1 MLRPMVPL
9 KDEMLSRL
17 AAEANLAQFVSFGPG
32 PDLPQRHSCLR
43 GYPPDHR
50 FATPAEAV
58 AALLA
63 LAPSGSVNVRSFRA
77 GAPRGGP
84 FSYGLTRRDDVLAV
98 LGARA
103 GEGLH
108 TIVNETV
115 DVDDGGVSGVAQGG
129 LVEFAPGDTPRS
141 VESPGTVALPH
152 DQAMALLGTVYGF
165 TPDLDGRPGERVEF
179 SLHPLAA
186 GVRQAHTIIW
196 ECEPV
201 GAGPLTARLTW
212 PNRFSR
218 FLGDKAFGLLVA
230 DLLGLPVPATTV
242 VGRRVAPFSFGR
254 PTGSGERWLRTC
266 PVEPAPGRFL
276 TQRGWRDP
284 YALLAAEDPAGT
296 ELGAV
301 LDQEGVE
308 ARWSGAAVPSTTGG
322 LLVEGVEGFGD
333 DFMLARAA
341 PATLPDEVLDD
352 VRVLGAKA
360 AAALGPV
367 RFEWSHDGH
376 TAWVLQLHLTQATVS
391 ATTIHPGTPSR
402 WHRFDP
408 SQGLDRLRAL
418 IATVSEDEG
427 IELTTAVGVTSHA
440 GDLLRKAAIPSRVAP
455 SAGRGTWSGDG
466 QPAQPEWR
474 PASQRQR

>member
-17 AAEANLAQFVSFGPG
+17 AARANVAQFVSFGPG

-43 GYPPDHR
+43 GHAPDHR
-50 FATPAEAV
+50 FATPADAV
-58 AALLA
+58 GALLA
-63 LAPSGSVNVRSFRA
+63 LAPAGSVNVRSFRA
-77 GAPRGGP
+77 GAPGGGP

-98 LGARA
+98 VGARA

-115 DVDDGGVSGVAQGG
+115 DVHDGGVSGVAQGG

-141 VESPGTVALPH
+141 VESPGTVALGH
-152 DQAMALLGTVYGF
+152 DQAMALLTTVYGF

-179 SLHPLAA
+179 SIHPLAA
-186 GVRQAHTIIW
+186 GVRQTHTIIW

-201 GAGPLTARLTW
+201 EPVRLTARLTW

-242 VGRRVAPFSFGR
+242 VGRRVAPFTFGR

-266 PVEPAPGRFL
+266 PAEPVPGRFL

-296 ELGAV
+296 AIAAV
-301 LDQEGVE
+301 LAQEGVP
-308 ARWSGAAVPSTTGG
+308 AHWSGAAIPEAGGG

-333 DFMLARAA
+333 DFMGARAA
-341 PATLPDEVLDD
+341 PASLPDEVVDD
-352 VRVLGAKA
+352 VRRLGARA
-360 AAALGPV
+360 TAALGPV

-376 TAWVLQLHLTQATVS
+376 TAWVVQLHLATATAS
-391 ATTIHPGTPSR
+391 GTTIHPGTPSR

-408 SQGLDRLRAL
+408 SLGLERLRDL
-418 IATVSEDEG
+418 IATVSPDEG
-427 IELTTAVGVTSHA
+427 IELTGAVGVTSHA
-440 GDLLRKAAIPSRVAP
+440 GDLLRRAAIPSRLA
-455 SAGRGTWSGDG
+455 D
-466 QPAQPEWR
+466 
-474 PASQRQR
+474 

>member
-1 MLRPMVPL
+1 MVPL
-9 KDEMLSRL
+9 KDELLSRL
-17 AAEANLAQFVSFGPG
+17 AARANVAQFVSFGPG

-43 GYPPDHR
+43 GHEPDHR
-50 FATPAEAV
+50 FPTAADAV
-58 AALLA
+58 GALLA
-63 LAPSGSVNVRSFRA
+63 LAPAGSVNVRSFRA

-103 GEGLH
+103 GDGLH

-115 DVDDGGVSGVAQGG
+115 DVHDGGVSGVAQGG

-141 VESPGTVALPH
+141 VESPGTVALAH
-152 DQAMALLGTVYGF
+152 GRAMALLSTVYGF
-165 TPDLDGRPGERVEF
+165 TPDLDGSPGERVEF

-186 GVRQAHTIIW
+186 GVRQTHTIVW
-196 ECEPV
+196 EREP
-201 GAGPLTARLTW
+201 AGPARLSARLTW

-266 PVEPAPGRFL
+266 PAEPVPGRFP

-284 YALLAAEDPAGT
+284 YTLLAAEDPTGT
-296 ELGAV
+296 ELVAV
-301 LDQEGVE
+301 LAQEGVP
-308 ARWSGAAVPSTTGG
+308 ARWSGAALPEAGGG

-333 DFMLARAA
+333 DFMGARAA
-341 PATLPDEVLDD
+341 PASLPDEVVDD
-352 VRVLGAKA
+352 VRRLGAQA

-376 TAWVLQLHLTQATVS
+376 TAWVLQLHLAAAAAS
-391 ATTIHPGTPSR
+391 GTTIHPGTPAR
-402 WHRFDP
+402 WRRFDP
-408 SQGLDRLRAL
+408 SLGLERLRDL
-418 IATVSEDEG
+418 IATVAPDEG
-427 IELTTAVGVTSHA
+427 IELTGAVGVTSHA
-440 GDLLRKAAIPSRVAP
+440 GDLLRRAAVPSRLAP
-455 SAGRGTWSGDG
+455 
-466 QPAQPEWR
+466 
-474 PASQRQR
+474 

>member
-17 AAEANLAQFVSFGPG
+17 AAEANVAQFISFGPG
-32 PDLPQRHSCLR
+32 PGLPQRHSCLR
-43 GYPPDHR
+43 GHAPDQR

-58 AALLA
+58 ATLLA
-63 LAPSGSVNVRSFRA
+63 LAPAGSVNVRSFRA

-84 FSYGLTRRDDVLAV
+84 FSYGLTGRDDVLAA
-98 LGARA
+98 LHARA

-115 DVDDGGVSGVAQGG
+115 DVSDGGVSGVAEGG

-141 VESPGTVALPH
+141 VESPGTVALAH

-165 TPDLDGRPGERVEF
+165 TPDLDAHPGERVEF

-186 GVRQAHTIIW
+186 GVRQTHTVIW
-196 ECEPV
+196 ERERVEP
-201 GAGPLTARLTW
+201 ARLTARLTW

-266 PVEPAPGRFL
+266 PAEPAPGRFL

-296 ELGAV
+296 ELAAV
-301 LDQEGVE
+301 LAQEGVP
-308 ARWSGAAVPSTTGG
+308 ARWSGAAVPDAGGG

-341 PATLPDEVLDD
+341 PASIPEEVLDD

-360 AAALGPV
+360 AAALGAV

-376 TAWVLQLHLTQATVS
+376 TAWVLQLHLTQTTVS
-391 ATTIHPGTPSR
+391 GTTIHPGTPSR

-408 SQGLDRLRAL
+408 SLGLDRLRDL
-418 IATVSEDEG
+418 IATVAGDEG

-440 GDLLRKAAIPSRVAP
+440 GDLLRKAAIPSRVAA
-455 SAGRGTWSGDG
+455 SCSGRDAGI
-466 QPAQPEWR
+466 
-474 PASQRQR
+474 